1 MKCIRTVSKCIQTV
15 YSNCILTV
23 SQLKNIYAVYITY
36 IYLIHICITSFKE
49 TLESFFFFWWGGRG
63 GGSGVLGLP
72 HFELCQN
79 CTSFANIFAEIQYK
93 FWNDRALSTGKEAIA
108 MESFIDEIYDGTF
121 TPEFSVLMLKL
132 LKQFFFKTIEKLTLK
147 N

>member
-49 TLESFFFFWWGGRG
+49 TLESFFFFG
-63 GGSGVLGLP
+63 GGGEVVAVGFWASRILNFAKTVRALQI
-72 HFELCQN
+72 FSQKSS
-79 CTSFANIFAEIQYK
+79 TSFGMTE
-93 FWNDRALSTGKEAIA
+93 L
-108 MESFIDEIYDGTF
+108 
-121 TPEFSVLMLKL
+121 
-132 LKQFFFKTIEKLTLK
+132 
-147 N
+147 

>member
-1 MKCIRTVSKCIQTV
+1 MGG
-15 YSNCILTV
+15 
-23 SQLKNIYAVYITY
+23 
-36 IYLIHICITSFKE
+36 
-49 TLESFFFFWWGGRG
+49 GGRG

>member
-1 MKCIRTVSKCIQTV
+1 MYSNCIQV
-15 YSNCILTV
+15 YSNCIFELY
-23 SQLKNIYAVYITY
+23 SNCIPAQKYLCSIYNIY

-49 TLESFFFFWWGGRG
+49 TLEFFFFLVGGGRG

-132 LKQFFFKTIEKLTLK
+132 LKQFFFKTIKKLTLK

>member
-49 TLESFFFFWWGGRG
+49 TLEFFFFLVG
-63 GGSGVLGLP
+63 GGEVVAVGFWASRILNFAKTVRALQI
-72 HFELCQN
+72 FSQKSS
-79 CTSFANIFAEIQYK
+79 TSFGMTE
-93 FWNDRALSTGKEAIA
+93 L
-108 MESFIDEIYDGTF
+108 
-121 TPEFSVLMLKL
+121 
-132 LKQFFFKTIEKLTLK
+132 
-147 N
+147 

>member
-1 MKCIRTVSKCIQTV
+1 MKYIRTVSKCIQTV

-49 TLESFFFFWWGGRG
+49 TLEFFFFWWGGGERWWQW
-63 GGSGVLGLP
+63 GSGPPAFWTLP
-72 HFELCQN
+72 ELYELCKYCRRNPVQ
-79 CTSFANIFAEIQYK
+79 F
-93 FWNDRALSTGKEAIA
+93 LEAIA

-121 TPEFSVLMLKL
+121 TQEFSVLMLKL
-132 LKQFFFKTIEKLTLK
+132 LKQFFFKTIEKLTL
-147 N
+147 NSGAI

>member
-49 TLESFFFFWWGGRG
+49 TLEFFFFFLG
-63 GGSGVLGLP
+63 GGGAGVAVGVWASRILNFAKTVRALQI
-72 HFELCQN
+72 FSQKSS
-79 CTSFANIFAEIQYK
+79 TSFGMTE
-93 FWNDRALSTGKEAIA
+93 L
-108 MESFIDEIYDGTF
+108 
-121 TPEFSVLMLKL
+121 
-132 LKQFFFKTIEKLTLK
+132 
-147 N
+147 